1 MRSGHLD
8 NGHLSF
14 MKYIITEIFVGTKGG
29 FVFDSAQG
37 IEVFDHYVSALRWL
51 VRKRALAKRIEWRVT
66 YEQRG
71 SISDY
76 GRIEIG
82 HLEEICENGI
92 THFFLSRV
100 NENGFH

>member
-8 NGHLSF
+8 NGHLGF
-14 MKYIITEIFVGTKGG
+14 MKYIITEIFINDNGRV
-29 FVFDSAQG
+29 VFDSVNG

-51 VRKRALAKRIEWRVT
+51 VKERAVSLHVGWHVT

-71 SISDY
+71 SVSEY

-82 HLEEICENGI
+82 LLRVFHENS
-92 THFFLSRV
+92 FSKFYLSRV

>member
-1 MRSGHLD
+1 
-8 NGHLSF
+8 
-14 MKYIITEIFVGTKGG
+14 MKYIITELFIGKKRG
-29 FVFDSAQG
+29 FYFDSAQG

-51 VRKRALAKRIEWRVT
+51 VKERIIASRIDLNVT
-66 YEQRG
+66 YEQKG

-76 GRIEIG
+76 GRVEIG
-82 HLEEICENGI
+82 HLKEVSDCGI

>member
-1 MRSGHLD
+1 
-8 NGHLSF
+8 
-14 MKYIITEIFVGTKGG
+14 MKYIITEIWVGTTGG
-29 FVFDSAQG
+29 FVFDTANG

-51 VRKRALAKRIEWRVT
+51 VKERIIALRIDLHVT

-76 GRIEIG
+76 GRVEIG
-82 HLEEICENGI
+82 HLKEVSECGV
-92 THFFLSRV
+92 THFYLSRV